1 MNNDYT
7 HPNTQKRGDL
17 AVTSDGHLQIT
28 NADLIN
34 DVKVCAMVTR
44 DGDWKSRWN
53 ADKTVLENHSLAQ
66 AEDENS

>member
-44 DGDWKSRWN
+44 DGDWKSR
-53 ADKTVLENHSLAQ
+53 
-66 AEDENS
+66 